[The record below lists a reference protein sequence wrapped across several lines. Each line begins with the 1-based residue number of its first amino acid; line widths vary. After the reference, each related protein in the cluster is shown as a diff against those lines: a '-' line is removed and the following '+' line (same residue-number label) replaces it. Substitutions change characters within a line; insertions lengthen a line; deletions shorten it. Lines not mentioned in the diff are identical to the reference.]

1 MDYSGTFYVHDDK
14 DDDFAGFVFSFQNN
28 KKFYAFM
35 WKKDKQTYWFE
46 TPYKVTGKAGMQ
58 LKVKLSYGPVIC
70 SFTKNGRLCNEH
82 CLKSSPSIPEELFC
96 HNISLLPK
104 ELFCHN
110 INLLPKELFCHNI
123 NLLPKVSF

>member
-1 MDYSGTFYVHDDK
+1 MRTGEQQFGGVDYSGTFYVHDDK

-58 LKVKLSYGPVIC
+58 LKVKLSNRPVIC
-70 SFTKNGRLCNEH
+70 ILLKMDDPTLNIH
-82 CLKSSPSIPEELFC
+82 CVKRVFSGPYFPVFAL
-96 HNISLLPK
+96 NI
-104 ELFCHN
+104 
-110 INLLPKELFCHNI
+110 
-123 NLLPKVSF
+123 